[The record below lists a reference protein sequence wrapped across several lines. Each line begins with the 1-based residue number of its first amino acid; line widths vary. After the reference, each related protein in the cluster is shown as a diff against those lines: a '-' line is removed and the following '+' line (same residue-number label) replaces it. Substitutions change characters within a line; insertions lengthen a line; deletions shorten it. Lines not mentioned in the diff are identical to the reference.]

1 MAAKPATATTKRT
14 AFRLIDS
21 TDTQTEGKRL
31 ELRLRYRGRLQL
43 PYKMVQIAQRPDAL
57 RS

>member
-21 TDTQTEGKRL
+21 TDTQTD
-31 ELRLRYRGRLQL
+31 
-43 PYKMVQIAQRPDAL
+43 IAPTW
-57 RS
+57 